1 MSGWIN
7 MKDRVKR
14 MYVLKKLSGL
24 EQKLYFLLEA
34 EDRKIVTAEEAMKLL
49 KIPKLQAYGVLRK
62 MEQKGAL
69 GKVKANLYVRIPA
82 HIVHDRGSYAEDPV
96 IVAAHLAWPY
106 FLSYYTALALHG
118 LAQQAA
124 SQVYITT
131 TKQAKVL
138 TYKGSVIRPVRLREK
153 EFFGIEQIEYRD
165 EKVAVS
171 DLERTIV
178 DVLSMPQYAGGYEE
192 IVRCLMDAREVKWD
206 RLLGYIKR
214 TGKRIL
220 LNRAGYVFDLLREP
234 VKTPDA
240 FLEELQASLSQST
253 YYFEKGKGGKFV
265 GKWKVIVD
273 ARLEKATE
281 GV

>member
-1 MSGWIN
+1 
-7 MKDRVKR
+7 MKDAVKNT
-14 MYVLKKLSGL
+14 YSLKKLSGL

-34 EDRKIVTAEEAMKLL
+34 EDRKTVTAEEAMKLL
-49 KIPKLQAYGVLRK
+49 RIPKLQAYGVLRK

-96 IVAAHLAWPY
+96 IVAAHLVKPY

-124 SQVYITT
+124 SQVYVTT

-138 TYKGSVIRPVRLREK
+138 SYKGSVIRPVRLPERA
-153 EFFGIEQIEYRD
+153 FFGIEHVEYRG

-171 DLERTIV
+171 NLERTVV

-192 IVRCLMDAREVKWD
+192 IIRCLMDARGVKWD
-206 RLLGYIKR
+206 RLLDYIKR

-220 LNRAGYVFDLLREP
+220 LNRTGYVFELLRQQ
-234 VKTPDA
+234 VGTPDA
-240 FLEELQASLSQST
+240 FLEKLQALLSKNT
-253 YYFEKGKGGKFV
+253 YYFEKGKSGKFV
-265 GKWKVIVD
+265 GKWRVVVD
-273 ARLEKATE
+273 PGLEKATE